1 MVGLFFQSDDILQ
14 DLVTLVAWFLVTNIL
29 TKVAQMFI
37 DFFDYF
43 ERISFQVKT
52 VWSTFWRDWATF
64 KTESGHTG
72 YEFDI

>member
-14 DLVTLVAWFLVTNIL
+14 DLVTVVAWFLVTNIL

-52 VWSTFWRDWATF
+52 VWSTF
-64 KTESGHTG
+64 
-72 YEFDI
+72 